1 MDIKK
6 FFNYTS
12 TKILKAANIIKDFFT
27 KHSTNLILIG
37 IGILIAMQIFHLI
50 IFHTSNEINFELSA
64 QIVKLESE
72 RDALKLKLDAAEKLS
87 EIDSADLIAELKIK
101 ACLTALEGEGVKII
115 LHDSDKKISATENP
129 NTYIIHDDDLLR
141 VINELRAAG
150 AEAISIN
157 GQRLTALSEIRCA
170 GPTLSVNNVRSSAPF
185 EVCAIGDKKT
195 LKNALTMRGGVADTL
210 GVWGIKVEV
219 ETSDEIYIPP
229 YKGEFSRVYANF
241 AD

>member
-1 MDIKK
+1 
-6 FFNYTS
+6 
-12 TKILKAANIIKDFFT
+12 
-27 KHSTNLILIG
+27 
-37 IGILIAMQIFHLI
+37 MQIFHLI
-50 IFHTSNEINFELSA
+50 IFHASNEINSELSA

-72 RDALKLKLDAAEKLS
+72 RDALKLKLDAVEKLS

-157 GQRLTALSEIRCA
+157 NQRLTALSEIRCA

-185 EVCAIGDKKT
+185 EVYAIGDKKT
-195 LKNALTMRGGVADTL
+195 LANAITMRGGVADTL

-219 ETSDEIYIPP
+219 ETSDKIYIPA
-229 YKGEFSRVYANF
+229 YKGEFSRNYSSVAE
-241 AD
+241 

>member
-1 MDIKK
+1 
-6 FFNYTS
+6 
-12 TKILKAANIIKDFFT
+12 
-27 KHSTNLILIG
+27 
-37 IGILIAMQIFHLI
+37 MQIFHLI
-50 IFHTSNEINFELSA
+50 IFHASNEINSELSA

-72 RDALKLKLDAAEKLS
+72 RDALKLKLDAVEKLS

-157 GQRLTALSEIRCA
+157 NQRLTALSEIRCA

-185 EVCAIGDKKT
+185 EVYAIGDKKT
-195 LKNALTMRGGVADTL
+195 LANAITMRGGVADTL

-219 ETSDEIYIPP
+219 ETSDKIYIPA
-229 YKGEFSRVYANF
+229 YKGEFSGNYSSVTE
-241 AD
+241 